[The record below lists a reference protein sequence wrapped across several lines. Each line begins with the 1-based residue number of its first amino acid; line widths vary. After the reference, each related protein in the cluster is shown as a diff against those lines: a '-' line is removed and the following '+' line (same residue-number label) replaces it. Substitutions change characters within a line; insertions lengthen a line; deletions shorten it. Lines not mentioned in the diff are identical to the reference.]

1 MERDELLTV
10 IRAML
15 FVMLV
20 FALIFSAGKTA
31 RAGMDAEAGA

>member
-1 MERDELLTV
+1 VEKDEVLTL

-20 FALIFSAGKTA
+20 FALIFSAGKPA
-31 RAGMDAEAGA
+31 HANLDAEAGA